1 MIINPITINKIIKT
15 FEFVCPLFKEE
26 LINEAYIVGSVAIG
40 TAKKES
46 DIDIVLYNPH
56 FEQEMEC
63 LNTNDEHTDKYLIK
77 LINKL
82 NEYIDKTVH
91 KVEYKLSFSNDFY
104 YQLYKDELFHLMI
117 TNEKEYIIKKCG
129 EYIEI
134 TKELCDEVD

>member
-1 MIINPITINKIIKT
+1 MITTPITINKITKV
-15 FEFVCPLFKEE
+15 FEFVCPLFKEK
-26 LINEAYIVGSVAIG
+26 LINEAYIVGSVVKG
-40 TAKKES
+40 TTKKES
-46 DIDIVLYNPH
+46 DIDVILYNPN

-82 NEYIDKTVH
+82 NKYIDKTVH

-104 YQLYKDELFHLMI
+104 YQSYKDELFHLMI
-117 TNEKEYIIKKCG
+117 TNEKEYIIKKG
-129 EYIEI
+129 KNYIEI